1 MKKRNDNFTLSSEE
15 AVDEFM
21 KYYDSDSH
29 RHHRSSH
36 RHGGSSSKQGH
47 SHHHKKKKQSL
58 ALKILI
64 IFVLIIFL
72 IAALL
77 SVTVLIMRNKGKAE
91 ISKKKENVTLQTA
104 DDAVAYDDSGKTVE
118 YKGKKYVYNEDI
130 ITVAFLGIDD
140 KRDKVMYSSEYGVA
154 GQADTIMVLAY
165 DSRKNEVSVIAI
177 PRDSVID
184 VDIYSA
190 NGNFV
195 KTEKMQICL
204 SFAYGDGGSSSCENV
219 IKSIERVLLGI
230 PIDSYFSLRV
240 KGIDALNDAVGGV
253 ELTSLETIRQFVKG
267 ENVKLVGSQ
276 ARSYVTARDTS
287 KTDSDSLRRERQIQ
301 YIKAFAS
308 KTMSLAKKNIGIVT
322 TLYNTAKTYSVTDI
336 TLSRAV
342 YIAGELV
349 SDSAKIGKVTSLK
362 GNYVETESYPQFIL
376 DDESVYET
384 ILDIFYESVN

>member
-1 MKKRNDNFTLSSEE
+1 MKKRNDNFNVSSEE
-15 AVDEFM
+15 ALSEFM
-21 KYYDSDSH
+21 KYYDSQPHHHHHHSSHGHSGKSSNH
-29 RHHRSSH
+29 RHS
-36 RHGGSSSKQGH
+36 
-47 SHHHKKKKQSL
+47 HHKKKKQSI
-58 ALKILI
+58 ALRILVI
-64 IFVLIIFL
+64 VVLILFL
-72 IAALL
+72 IASLIG
-77 SVTVLIMRNKGKAE
+77 VTLLIMRNKGKEE
-91 ISKKKENVTLQTA
+91 INKKKETVTLQTS
-104 DDAVAYDDSGKTVE
+104 DGAVAYDDSGKTVE

-130 ITVAFLGIDD
+130 ITVAFLGVDD
-140 KRDKVMYSSEYGVA
+140 KRGNVMYSSEYGVA

-165 DSRKNEVSVIAI
+165 DTKKNEVSVIAI

-240 KGIDALNDAVGGV
+240 KGIDALNDAVGGI
-253 ELTSLETIRQFVKG
+253 ELTSIETIRQFVKG
-267 ENVKLVGSQ
+267 EKVKLVGSQ

-308 KTMSLAKKNIGIVT
+308 KTMTLAKKNIGIVT
-322 TLYNTAKTYSVTDI
+322 TLYNTAKAYSVTDI
-336 TLSRAV
+336 TLSSAV

-362 GNYVETESYPQFIL
+362 GDYVETDSYPQFIL
-376 DDESVYET
+376 DEESVYET
-384 ILDIFYESVN
+384 ILDVFYESVN

>member
-15 AVDEFM
+15 AVNEFM

-36 RHGGSSSKQGH
+36 GHCDNSSKHGH
-47 SHHHKKKKQSL
+47 TQHKKKKPPF
-58 ALKILI
+58 ALRVLI
-64 IFVLIIFL
+64 IVVLIIFL
-72 IAALL
+72 IVSLF
-77 SVTVLIMRNKGKAE
+77 SVTVLIMHNRGKEE
-91 ISKKKENVTLQTA
+91 IDKKKENVTLQTA

-140 KRDKVMYSSEYGVA
+140 KRDRVMYSSEYGVA

-165 DSRKNEVSVIAI
+165 DTRANEVSVIAI

-195 KTEKMQICL
+195 KTKRMQICL
-204 SFAYGDGGSSSCENV
+204 SFAYGDGGNSSCENV

-240 KGIDALNDAVGGV
+240 KGIDALNDAVGGI

-267 ENVKLVGSQ
+267 EKVKLIGSQ

-308 KTMSLAKKNIGIVT
+308 KTMSLARKNIGIVT
-322 TLYNTAKTYSVTDI
+322 TLYNTAKAYSVTDI

-342 YIAGELV
+342 YISGEFV
-349 SDSAKIGKVTSLK
+349 RNSAKIGKVTSLK

-376 DDESVYET
+376 DNESVYET